1 MRGENTMAE
10 DDASRAAGPEQ
21 VLPESLAPAEAAALA
36 SAQRLVSAAERFGR
50 AAGNPAS
57 ADAAT
62 DGAAEDGGKD
72 EHGGNGEREGQGEAA
87 AMTGAAGDDE
97 PCDPE
102 ESGAGD
108 TADFDGEAPQTAP
121 ILAQFF
127 ENASN
132 AAPRQPSRR
141 RRRPAGPAGGQTAPP
156 GRGNHVRWSE
166 QPPAV
171 RATELASQN
180 AAELA
185 GRLTPELLLRPRRR
199 APSTGW
205 RRTVYRSSLG
215 VVRLP
220 PGRAERW
227 RLELISGVRTPVAAG
242 HHRIAVLS
250 MKGGVGKTT
259 TTVALGSMLASLRGD
274 RIIAL
279 DASPDRGTLADK
291 LTAQPTSSVRDL
303 LQHKS
308 AIDRYADMR
317 GFTAQ
322 TASRLEVLTSDPNPA
337 SSAAFS
343 EMDYREVCTVLERFY
358 SVCLTDCGTGLM
370 HSAMAGALR
379 MSDQIILVTTP
390 SVDSARS
397 GSATLD
403 WLTAHGYH
411 DLASDAVVVL
421 NATRRTHR
429 RGVDQGQLEEHFGGR
444 CRAVVRIPYD
454 PYLEQGA
461 AVELDQLAKDT
472 TEAYLTLAA
481 IVGEGFSHRRAGLE
495 LTS

>member
-1 MRGENTMAE
+1 MRGENTLAE
-10 DDASRAAGPEQ
+10 DDEDRAAEPEQ
-21 VLPESLAPAEAAALA
+21 VPQESPAEAAALA
-36 SAQRLVSAAERFGR
+36 TAKRLVSAAERFGR
-50 AAGNPAS
+50 AAGTAAS
-57 ADAAT
+57 AEGPAD
-62 DGAAEDGGKD
+62 
-72 EHGGNGEREGQGEAA
+72 HGGQDEAA
-87 AMTGAAGDDE
+87 AVTGAGEDEEPSDPDE
-97 PCDPE
+97 P
-102 ESGAGD
+102 GAAD
-108 TADFDGEAPQTAP
+108 TGDFDAEAAHTAP

-132 AAPRQPSRR
+132 APARQQSSRR
-141 RRRPAGPAGGQTAPP
+141 RRRPGAAPAAGQTAPS
-156 GRGNHVRWSE
+156 GRGNHVRWSD
-166 QPPAV
+166 QSPAV
-171 RATELASQN
+171 RAAELTSQDTS
-180 AAELA
+180 ELA

-215 VVRLP
+215 TVRLP

-227 RLELISGVRTPVAAG
+227 RLELIGRVRTPVAAG

-291 LTAQPTSSVRDL
+291 LTAQPASSVRDL
-303 LQHKS
+303 LDHRS

-337 SSAAFS
+337 SSVAFS
-343 EMDYREVCTVLERFY
+343 ETDYREACAVLERFY

-429 RGVDQGQLEEHFGGR
+429 RSVDQGQLEEYFGGR

-461 AVELDQLAKDT
+461 AVELDLLAKET

-481 IVGEGFSHRRAGLE
+481 IVGEGFSHRRVSLE

>member
-1 MRGENTMAE
+1 MADDDE
-10 DDASRAAGPEQ
+10 DRAAESGQIADEPLSADPE
-21 VLPESLAPAEAAALA
+21 AALA
-36 SAQRLVSAAERFGR
+36 AAQRLVSAAERFGR
-50 AAGNPAS
+50 ATADSRDTAGSGADDPVGP
-57 ADAAT
+57 ADAA
-62 DGAAEDGGKD
+62 ASLPPEP
-72 EHGGNGEREGQGEAA
+72 AA
-87 AMTGAAGDDE
+87 ANGNDAAAALTGAAGGQEPSVPYQPDADDI
-97 PCDPE
+97 D
-102 ESGAGD
+102 D
-108 TADFDGEAPQTAP
+108 YEAETGHTAP

-132 AAPRQPSRR
+132 APARQSSSRR
-141 RRRPAGPAGGQTAPP
+141 RRRQGTAGGQTAPP
-156 GRGNHVRWSE
+156 WRGNHARLS
-166 QPPAV
+166 
-171 RATELASQN
+171 SQN
-180 AAELA
+180 AAEAA
-185 GRLTPELLLRPRRR
+185 GSLTPELLLRPRRR

-220 PGRAERW
+220 PGRSERW
-227 RLELISGVRTPVAAG
+227 RLELISRVRTPVTTG

-291 LTAQPTSSVRDL
+291 VTAPPGSVRDL
-303 LQHKS
+303 LEHRTV
-308 AIDRYADMR
+308 IDRYADMR

-337 SSAAFS
+337 SSVAFG
-343 EMDYREVCTVLERFY
+343 EADYRDVCAVLERFY

-403 WLTAHGYH
+403 WLIAHGYH
-411 DLASDAVVVL
+411 DLASDAVVVI
-421 NATRRTHR
+421 NATRRSR
-429 RGVDQGQLEEHFGGR
+429 RGSVDQGQLEDHFAAR
-444 CRAVVRIPYD
+444 CRAVIRIPYD
-454 PYLEQGA
+454 HYLEQGA
-461 AVELDQLAKDT
+461 AVELDQLAKET